1 MRAKV
6 QYMTKSALAAAF
18 RWHASWPAWLLGSLL
33 AAYTV
38 GLVLKGDADNEV
50 FENVAATLTR
60 WVPAIICWLALV
72 RVDRRRGEM
81 FLATAGITVN
91 AVADSYFYF
100 VVHNSGAQPFPSPA
114 DAGYL
119 VFYTLMLGALGVLVH
134 RQLRGLSRTVLL
146 DCAVGASGTATLLVV
161 MLGPLA
167 ESATNGPE
175 TLGGTIVTAYAVL
188 DILLAATLA
197 GLATSRGLFVGR
209 RWMLL
214 VTGLGVFTG
223 ADIVYFLTDSGA
235 LSLPRAPLEIAWAGG
250 LALIALWVHAS
261 ARPEGSRSRTPL
273 AGSALLMP
281 GLATAAGLAVLIVGT
296 RTHVSTLAVVL
307 AALTMTLATVPL
319 AFRQRVLRHQA
330 RTDELTGLPNRR
342 ALYSESTVRLASAR
356 RTGTALLLMDLDR
369 FKEVNDSLGHD
380 VGDRLLIQV
389 GLRLTRQLG
398 PGDMLARLGG
408 DEFAVL
414 LATADQDDAIVTA
427 IVLRAAIAETF
438 MLEGIVLHT
447 NMSIGIACYPDQGE
461 DLGGLLR
468 KADMAMYK
476 AKSSR
481 AGYHVYTS
489 ADDSDFGTRLRTLHE
504 LRVALKT
511 DQLVLYY
518 QPKLELATGEI
529 RSVEAL
535 VRWNHPCRGLLQ
547 PGDFLPL
554 VEEAGLMHEMTHVL
568 LAQALDQAAVWM
580 LREIRLS
587 ISVNL
592 SPSSLLD
599 AALPERIAAML
610 DARGLPA
617 SVLILE
623 ITEEYLM
630 QDYDLARASLT
641 RLRATGVRISIDDF
655 GTGYSSLAYLRD
667 LPIDELKLDRSFLT
681 PMQDDP
687 RAAAL
692 VASTI
697 DLAHSLDLRMV
708 AEGVE
713 TADALSELSLYG
725 CDQAQ
730 GYFISRPVPGSELV
744 AWLAGRGASFR
755 TEETEEEVHSAP

>member
-1 MRAKV
+1 VRAKV
-6 QYMTKSALAAAF
+6 QEMTRFALAAAF
-18 RWHASWPAWLLGSLL
+18 RWHASWPAWLLGSLISVY
-33 AAYTV
+33 AV
-38 GLVLKGDADNEV
+38 GLVLKGEADSAV
-50 FENVAATLTR
+50 FDNVFATLTR
-60 WVPAIICWLALV
+60 WLPAIICLLALLK
-72 RVDRRRGEM
+72 VDRPRAEAV
-81 FLATAGITVN
+81 LVTIGITVN
-91 AVADSYFYF
+91 AIADSYFYF
-100 VVHNSGAQPFPSPA
+100 VVHNTDIRPFPTAA

-119 VFYTLMLGALGVLVH
+119 VFYTLMLCALGVLVH
-134 RQLRGLSRTVLL
+134 RQLRGLSRSVLL
-146 DCAVGASGTATLLVV
+146 DSAVGASGTATILVV
-161 MLGPLA
+161 ILTRITS
-167 ESATNGPE
+167 SATAGPE
-175 TLGGTIVTAYAVL
+175 TLASTVITAYSVL

-197 GLATSRGLFVGR
+197 GLATSRGLFIGH
-209 RWMLL
+209 RWILL
-214 VTGLGVFTG
+214 VTGLAFFTS
-223 ADIVYFLTDSGA
+223 ADLAFFLSDSGA
-235 LSLPRAPLEIAWAGG
+235 ISLSRTPLEIGWAGG
-250 LALIALWVHAS
+250 LALIALWVFAAS
-261 ARPEGSRSRTPL
+261 APESSRGRKRVT
-273 AGSALLMP
+273 GSALLVP
-281 GLATAAGLAVLIVGT
+281 GIATIAGLAVLIVGT
-296 RTHVSTLAVVL
+296 RTHVSTLAVVM
-307 AALTMTLATVPL
+307 AALTMTLATAPL
-319 AFRQRVLRHQA
+319 AFRQRVLSHQA
-330 RTDELTGLPNRR
+330 RTDQLTGLPNRR
-342 ALYSESTVRLASAR
+342 ALYAEASPRLACAEQ
-356 RTGTALLLMDLDR
+356 TGTALLLMDLDR

-398 PGDMLARLGG
+398 PGDLLARLGG

-414 LATADQDDAIVTA
+414 LAKADPHDAIVKA

-438 MLEGIVLHT
+438 TLEGIALHT
-447 NMSIGIACYPDQGE
+447 NVSIGIACYPEQGT
-461 DLGGLLR
+461 DFNGLLR

-476 AKSSR
+476 AKTSR
-481 AGYHVYTS
+481 VGYHVYTN

-504 LRVALKT
+504 LRVALVS
-511 DQLVLYY
+511 DQLVLHY
-518 QPKLELATGEI
+518 QPKLDLTTGEVHN
-529 RSVEAL
+529 VEAL

-547 PGDFLPL
+547 PGEFLPL
-554 VEEAGLMHEMTHVL
+554 VEEAGLMQEMTRIL

-580 LREIRLS
+580 LREIRLT

-617 SVLILE
+617 SALILE

-630 QDYDLARASLT
+630 QDYALARASLT
-641 RLRATGVRISIDDF
+641 RLRDIGVRISIDDF

-713 TADALSELSLYG
+713 TADALAELSLYG

-730 GYFISRPVPGSELV
+730 GYFISRPVPAAELV
-744 AWLAGRGASFR
+744 TWLTTRGASFLA
-755 TEETEEEVHSAP
+755 EEGAHATS

>member
-1 MRAKV
+1 
-6 QYMTKSALAAAF
+6 MTKFALAAAF
-18 RWHASWPAWLLGSLL
+18 RWHASWPAWVLGSLI
-33 AAYTV
+33 TV
-38 GLVLKGDADNEV
+38 YAVALILKGDADSALFDNV
-50 FENVAATLTR
+50 FATLTR
-60 WVPAIICWLALV
+60 WLPAIVCWLALMK
-72 RVDRRRGEM
+72 VDRPRAEAV
-81 FLATAGITVN
+81 LATVGITVN
-91 AVADSYFYF
+91 AIADSYFYF
-100 VVHNSGAQPFPSPA
+100 VVHNSATPPFPTPA

-119 VFYTLMLGALGVLVH
+119 VFYTLMLAALVVLVH

-146 DCAVGASGTATLLVV
+146 DSAVGAAGTATILIV
-161 MLGPLA
+161 MLTRITGTATTDPDSLA
-167 ESATNGPE
+167 S
-175 TLGGTIVTAYAVL
+175 TLIGAYSVL
-188 DILLAATLA
+188 DILLAASLA
-197 GLATSRGLFVGR
+197 GLATSRGLFIGR

-214 VTGLGVFTG
+214 VAGLAFFTS
-223 ADIVYFLTDSGA
+223 ADLTFFLTDSGVIN
-235 LSLPRAPLEIAWAGG
+235 LPRGVLEI
-250 LALIALWVHAS
+250 IA
-261 ARPEGSRSRTPL
+261 TI
-273 AGSALLMP
+273 
-281 GLATAAGLAVLIVGT
+281 AGLAVLIIGT
-296 RTHVSTLAVVL
+296 RTHVSTLAVVM
-307 AALTMTLATVPL
+307 AALTMILATAPL
-319 AFRQRVLRHQA
+319 AFRQRVLSHQA
-330 RTDELTGLPNRR
+330 RTDQLTGLPNRR
-342 ALYSESTVRLASAR
+342 ALYSEASSRLTAADQ
-356 RTGTALLLMDLDR
+356 TGTALLLMDLDR

-398 PGDMLARLGG
+398 PGDLLARLGG

-414 LATADQDDAIVTA
+414 LAKGDTDDAVVKA

-438 MLEGIVLHT
+438 TLEGIALHT
-447 NMSIGIACYPDQGE
+447 NVSIGIACYPEQGT
-461 DLGGLLR
+461 DFNGLLR

-476 AKSSR
+476 AKTSR
-481 AGYHVYTS
+481 VGYHVYTN

-504 LRVALKT
+504 LRVALKS

-518 QPKLELATGEI
+518 QPKLDLVTGEVNN
-529 RSVEAL
+529 VEAL
-535 VRWNHPCRGLLQ
+535 VRWNHPSRGLLQ

-554 VEEAGLMHEMTHVL
+554 VEEAGLMQEMTRIL

-580 LREIRLS
+580 LREIRLT

-599 AALPERIAAML
+599 AALPERIAAL
-610 DARGLPA
+610 LEARGLPA
-617 SVLILE
+617 SALILE

-641 RLRATGVRISIDDF
+641 RLRNIGVRISIDDF

-713 TADALSELSLYG
+713 TADALAELSLFG

-730 GYFISRPVPGSELV
+730 GYFISRPIPAAELV
-744 AWLAGRGASFR
+744 TWLANRGASFL
-755 TEETEEEVHSAP
+755 TEQGAHATS

>member
-1 MRAKV
+1 
-6 QYMTKSALAAAF
+6 MTKFALAAAF
-18 RWHASWPAWLLGSLL
+18 RWHASWPAWVLGSLI
-33 AAYTV
+33 TV
-38 GLVLKGDADNEV
+38 YAVALILKGDADSALFDNV
-50 FENVAATLTR
+50 FATLTR
-60 WVPAIICWLALV
+60 WLPAIVCWLALMK
-72 RVDRRRGEM
+72 VDRPRAEAV
-81 FLATAGITVN
+81 LATVGITVN
-91 AVADSYFYF
+91 AIADSYFYF
-100 VVHNSGAQPFPSPA
+100 VVHNSATPPFPTPA

-119 VFYTLMLGALGVLVH
+119 VFYTLMLAALVVLVH

-146 DCAVGASGTATLLVV
+146 DSAVGAAGTATILIV
-161 MLGPLA
+161 MLTRITGTATTDPDSLA
-167 ESATNGPE
+167 S
-175 TLGGTIVTAYAVL
+175 TLIGAYSVL
-188 DILLAATLA
+188 DILLAASLA
-197 GLATSRGLFVGR
+197 GLATSRGLFIGR

-214 VTGLGVFTG
+214 VAGLAFFTS
-223 ADIVYFLTDSGA
+223 ADLTFFLTDSGVIN
-235 LSLPRAPLEIAWAGG
+235 LPRGVLEIGWAGG
-250 LALIALWVHAS
+250 LALISLWVFAS
-261 ARPEGSRSRTPL
+261 SRPEGSRSRSRG

-281 GLATAAGLAVLIVGT
+281 GIATIAGLAVLIIGT
-296 RTHVSTLAVVL
+296 RTHVSTLAVVM
-307 AALTMTLATVPL
+307 AALTMILATAPL
-319 AFRQRVLRHQA
+319 AFRQRVLSHQA
-330 RTDELTGLPNRR
+330 RTDQLTGLPNRR
-342 ALYSESTVRLASAR
+342 ALYSEASSRLTAADQ
-356 RTGTALLLMDLDR
+356 TGTALLLMDLDR

-398 PGDMLARLGG
+398 PGDLLARLGG

-414 LATADQDDAIVTA
+414 LAKGDTDDAVVKA

-438 MLEGIVLHT
+438 TLEGIALHT
-447 NMSIGIACYPDQGE
+447 NVSIGIACYPEQGT
-461 DLGGLLR
+461 DFNGLLR

-476 AKSSR
+476 AKTSR
-481 AGYHVYTS
+481 VGYHVYTN

-504 LRVALKT
+504 LRVALKS

-518 QPKLELATGEI
+518 QPKLDLVTGEVNN
-529 RSVEAL
+529 VEAL
-535 VRWNHPCRGLLQ
+535 VRWNHPSRGLLQ

-554 VEEAGLMHEMTHVL
+554 VEEAGLMQEMTRIL

-580 LREIRLS
+580 LREIRLT

-599 AALPERIAAML
+599 AALPERIAAL
-610 DARGLPA
+610 LEARGLPA
-617 SVLILE
+617 SALILE

-641 RLRATGVRISIDDF
+641 RLRNIGVRISIDDF

-713 TADALSELSLYG
+713 TADALAELSLFG

-730 GYFISRPVPGSELV
+730 GYFISRPIPAAELV
-744 AWLAGRGASFR
+744 TWLANRGASFL
-755 TEETEEEVHSAP
+755 TEQGAHATS